1 MKPHVTK
8 GSVFDDLGFD
18 AAEASNLKIRAAL
31 MLAIEQELDKQKLT
45 QAKAAKL
52 LGVAQPR
59 ISDLKRGKI
68 QLFTIDVLVNMLA
81 KLGKPVSLI
90 LLESTEIHL
99 AKNIAPN

>member
-1 MKPHVTK
+1 MKPHVTEE
-8 GSVFDDLGFD
+8 SIFDDLGFD

-45 QAKAAKL
+45 QAKL

-59 ISDLKRGKI
+59 ISDIRRGKI
-68 QLFTIDVLVNMLA
+68 QLFTIDALVNMLA

-90 LLESTEIHL
+90 IDDRL
-99 AKNIAPN
+99 AA